1 MRTDMRANGKQ
12 ACRTGWLG
20 LVMVLMLALQGCASI
35 VSGSTQVV
43 SVDTPGCPGARCEL
57 SNDKGKYFVQATPGT
72 VTLGRSYNNLQVT
85 CTRDGASGDPLSVAS
100 VTKGM
105 AFGNILFGGVI
116 GAGVDVSTGAAYDY
130 PQLITV
136 PMQCGPGAAPPV
148 AAAAAAP
155 APVPVRLGLQVER
168 LSAAGGGAAPSGV
181 RVLQV
186 EPQSPADLAGL
197 KVGDLILQVNGNTLR
212 DPEDLAARVATA
224 SAAPGAAREL
234 QLVLRR
240 GAEDLSLRLALPP
253 AAAR

>member
-1 MRTDMRANGKQ
+1 MRKNSRQGRK
-12 ACRTGWLG
+12 TGWLG
-20 LVMVLMLALQGCASI
+20 LAMVLLLALQGCASI

-57 SNDKGKYFVQATPGT
+57 SNDKGKYFVTSTPGT

-85 CTRDGASGDPLSVAS
+85 CTRDGASSDPLSVAS
-100 VTKGM
+100 ATKGM

-136 PMQCGPGAAPPV
+136 AMQCGPGAAPPV
-148 AAAAAAP
+148 AVAAA

-168 LSAAGGGAAPSGV
+168 LTATDGAAAPPGV
-181 RVLQV
+181 RILQV

-197 KVGDLILQVNGNTLR
+197 KVGDVILQVNGNILR
-212 DPEDLAARVATA
+212 DPEDLAARVAA
-224 SAAPGAAREL
+224 VAADAGAAREL

-240 GAEDLSLRLALPP
+240 GTEDLSLRLALPP

>member
-1 MRTDMRANGKQ
+1 MLKNTRQGRH
-12 ACRTGWLG
+12 TGWLG
-20 LVMVLMLALQGCASI
+20 LSMVLLLALQGCASI

-85 CTRDGASGDPLSVAS
+85 CTREGASSDPLSVAS
-100 VTKGM
+100 STKGM

-136 PMQCGPGAAPPV
+136 AMQCRPGAAPLAAV
-148 AAAAAAP
+148 AAVAP
-155 APVPVRLGLQVER
+155 APVRLGLQVQR
-168 LSAAGGGAAPSGV
+168 LQAVAGAAAPPGV
-181 RVLQV
+181 RILQV

-197 KVGDLILQVNGNTLR
+197 QVGDVILQVNGNTLR
-212 DPEDLAARVATA
+212 DPEDLAARVAA
-224 SAAPGAAREL
+224 VSAEVGAAREL
-234 QLVLRR
+234 QLLLRR
-240 GAEDLSLRLALPP
+240 GAEDLSLRLALP

>member
-1 MRTDMRANGKQ
+1 MRTNSRQGRRAG
-12 ACRTGWLG
+12 GLG
-20 LVMVLMLALQGCASI
+20 LVLVLLLALQGCASI

-57 SNDKGKYFVQATPGT
+57 SNDKGKYFVTSTPGT
-72 VTLGRSYNNLQVT
+72 VTLGRSYNNLQVI
-85 CTRDGASGDPLSVAS
+85 CTRDGASSDPLSVAS
-100 VTKGM
+100 ATKGM

-136 PMQCGPGAAPPV
+136 AMQCGPAAAATV
-148 AAAAAAP
+148 AAA

-168 LSAAGGGAAPSGV
+168 LTATDGAAAPPGV
-181 RVLQV
+181 RILQV

-197 KVGDLILQVNGNTLR
+197 KVGDVILQVNGNILR
-212 DPEDLAARVATA
+212 DPEDLAARVA
-224 SAAPGAAREL
+224 SVAADAGAAREL